1 MIAIFSQER
10 HKVVTCAPFQSP
22 SLPALVKKLP
32 SLLLLVLGLF
42 FSGCAMTVPIN
53 PSLLM
58 LLLKDDAPPPKLEIL
73 PATNNQTP
81 ASPAPAEIA
90 RDQAAAMG

>member
-1 MIAIFSQER
+1 
-10 HKVVTCAPFQSP
+10 
-22 SLPALVKKLP
+22 
-32 SLLLLVLGLF
+32 
-42 FSGCAMTVPIN
+42 MTVPIN